1 MERHAGSA
9 LVSEVGFRE
18 GVAGFV
24 SSRGSSRDDAGW
36 GSARAVTG
44 GKRRTGRRSTR
55 FRATTFGWR
64 RFARKV
70 TSRAPFATNVLS
82 SGLPFDGAVPGRTLD
97 ESFTSSTR
105 AASLEGSVTAV
116 ATVRA
121 PSECRFARP
130 DEKRAGVLIADSAR
144 ARPRGSPRLCAR
156 TREKAAAGARTPNVS
171 VEVIVWRWGR
181 ALRSAKVQRATD
193 RNQSASLGNYPS
205 FEAARALF
213 RDDSRCAAKSYALVV
228 WD

>member
-1 MERHAGSA
+1 
-9 LVSEVGFRE
+9 VGQ
-18 GVAGFV
+18 
-24 SSRGSSRDDAGW
+24 
-36 GSARAVTG
+36 RASGDG
-44 GKRRTGRRSTR
+44 GKDTDG
-55 FRATTFGWR
+55 ATVDPFSRHDLWVASLR
-64 RFARKV
+64 EKKV

-121 PSECRFARP
+121 PSECRFARL
-130 DEKRAGVLIADSAR
+130 DEKRAGVLIPDSAR

-156 TREKAAAGARTPNVS
+156 TREKAAAGARTPYVS

-193 RNQSASLGNYPS
+193 GNQSASLGNYPS
-205 FEAARALF
+205 FETRKRALARF
-213 RDDSRCAAKSYALVV
+213 FATTRDARQSRMRS
-228 WD
+228 

>member
-1 MERHAGSA
+1 M
-9 LVSEVGFRE
+9 
-18 GVAGFV
+18 
-24 SSRGSSRDDAGW
+24 
-36 GSARAVTG
+36 TG
-44 GKRRTGRRSTR
+44 GKTRTGRRSTR

-64 RFARKV
+64 RFARKKV

-82 SGLPFDGAVPGRTLD
+82 SGLPFDGAVPVITLD

-130 DEKRAGVLIADSAR
+130 DEKRAGVLIPDSAR

-156 TREKAAAGARTPNVS
+156 TREKAAAGARTPYVS
-171 VEVIVWRWGR
+171 VEVIVWRLGR
-181 ALRSAKVQRATD
+181 ALRSAKVQRQRATD
-193 RNQSASLGNYPS
+193 GNQSASLGNYPS
-205 FEAARALF
+205 KRALARF
-213 RDDSRCAAKSYALVV
+213 FATTRDARQSRMRS
-228 WD
+228 

>member
-1 MERHAGSA
+1 
-9 LVSEVGFRE
+9 VSRR
-18 GVAGFV
+18 GV
-24 SSRGSSRDDAGW
+24 RRRDDAGW

-64 RFARKV
+64 PFARKKV

-82 SGLPFDGAVPGRTLD
+82 SGLPSDGAVPGRTLD

-130 DEKRAGVLIADSAR
+130 DEKRAGVLIPDSAR

-156 TREKAAAGARTPNVS
+156 TREKAAAGARTPYVS

-205 FEAARALF
+205 FEAAKRALARF
-213 RDDSRCAAKSYALVV
+213 FATTRDARQSRMRS
-228 WD
+228 